1 MKDLFGKLESVYE
14 KIYDEVYAEAEPP
27 QQGKVLQPKIPRE
40 LLQELSE
47 VLTEINEVLNS
58 DIISDILDKIEEGG
72 TIDKLSEFDIDKC
85 KEDYFNSNPEQK
97 IDVDALDK
105 DATDVAYDKETSLLD
120 NARGDV
126 EELIDDLLPT
136 LLRK

>member
-1 MKDLFGKLESVYE
+1 MKDLFGKIESVYE
-14 KIYDEVYAEAEPP
+14 KIYDEVYVEVDPP

-58 DIISDILDKIEEGG
+58 DIISDVLDKIEEGG
-72 TIDKLSEFDIDKC
+72 TIDKLSEFDFDKC
-85 KEDYFNSNPEQK
+85 KDDYFTSNPDGI
-97 IDVDALDK
+97 IDVDELDK
-105 DATDVAYDKETSLLD
+105 IATDVAYDEETSLLE

-136 LLRK
+136 LLKK